1 MSVKQILSL
10 IFTIIAV
17 SLLAQSPNIQADI
30 VENELLIRFEFPEG
44 YHQELQEDYFY
55 INIEPV
61 EGLEFGPTIYPE
73 GVESEFGYIAYYD
86 EALLRREIE
95 IISALPDDLN
105 NLTVLVGY
113 QLCEDTGAC
122 LFPEEETLT
131 VDFTISKAMLPPS
144 QTIPL
149 VTILQYLLMAFIGG
163 ILLNIMPC
171 VLPVLSIRALNIV
184 NQSHQDRR
192 MILKNAFAY
201 TGGILTSFII
211 LAAIIIIIKIS
222 GELIGWG
229 FQFQNIGFVL
239 ALIILIYLFAL
250 SLFDVFLIQPPGL
263 QAASKVSNKTGF
275 SGSFVS
281 GIFAVLLA
289 TPCTAP
295 LLGAALG
302 FAFTQPPLMIL
313 GIFILIGFGMALP
326 FVILGFNPKII
337 QALPKPGEWMNTFR
351 QAMGFLLVFT
361 TIYLLRTLYFLVG
374 GMGILNVLL
383 YLSILSIAAWLY
395 GKYVKPIYPR
405 RKQWTFVIIA
415 LVIAILPA
423 FHLLSF
429 NSAEFSEQGSEYSAR
444 SSWQEFSPELVAEL
458 RSQNLP
464 VFIDF
469 TAEWCTTCK
478 TNHALVLHTEEIESA
493 FRENNVQLLVA
504 DNTRRNP
511 IIDSWLQRFGR
522 AGVPLYI
529 LYIPGEN
536 EPVILPEIITKQMIY
551 ETLKLIPEGENR

>member
-1 MSVKQILSL
+1 MKQILTL
-10 IFTIIAV
+10 ILSIVAV
-17 SLLAQSPNIQADI
+17 TLIAQSPNIQAEI
-30 VENELLIRFEFPEG
+30 VENTLLVRFEFPEG

-55 INIEPV
+55 IEIEPV
-61 EGLEFGPTIYPE
+61 AGLEFGPTIYPE
-73 GVESEFGYIAYYD
+73 GKESEFGYIAYYD
-86 EALLRREIE
+86 EALLSREITV
-95 IISALPDDLN
+95 ISDKAEELD
-105 NLTVLVGY
+105 NLQVFIGY
-113 QLCEDTGAC
+113 QLCEDDGAC
-122 LFPEEETLT
+122 LFPEEETIT
-131 VDFTISKAMLPPS
+131 VPFSISSSMLPPDK
-144 QTIPL
+144 TIPI
-149 VTILQYLLMAFIGG
+149 VSILQYLLMAFIGG

-184 NQSHQDRR
+184 NQSNQDRK

-250 SLFDVFLIQPPGL
+250 SLFDVFLIQPPGM
-263 QAASKVSNKTGF
+263 QAASQASNKSGL

-313 GIFILIGFGMALP
+313 GIFILIGVGMALP
-326 FVILGFNPKII
+326 FIILGFNPKII

-351 QAMGFLLVFT
+351 QAMGFLLIFT

-374 GMGILNVLL
+374 GIGILNVLL

-395 GKYVKPIYPR
+395 GKYVKPIFS
-405 RKQWTFVIIA
+405 RKTQWIMVVIV
-415 LVIAILPA
+415 LVLAIVPA

-429 NSAEFSEQGSEYSAR
+429 DADYDLQASE
-444 SSWQEFSPELVAEL
+444 SSTKAGWQEFSPELVDEL
-458 RSQNLP
+458 RAQDLP

-478 TNHALVLHTEEIESA
+478 TNYALVLNTEEVKSA
-493 FRENNVQLLVA
+493 FQNKNVQLLVA

-522 AGVPLYI
+522 AGVPLYVF
-529 LYIPGEN
+529 YIPGED
-536 EPVILPEIITKQMIY
+536 EPVVLPEIITKQIIFD
-551 ETLKLIPEGENR
+551 TLKLVPEGDDL